1 MNLAIWQL
9 CSRSSCLNIWLA
21 AQIPDFRS
29 RCSQFESQLSGF
41 IFLYDNWD
49 YRWIKILTVNCGGIV
64 EVTDFSLIMLFT
76 SFQWQLPTGGN
87 YKTAKPLQ
95 VRTTGVIGAGTM
107 GAGIALSLITSGL
120 PCILVEQNK
129 EVLLCLHDYFC
140 IIIWLQ
146 NLH

>member
-1 MNLAIWQL
+1 M
-9 CSRSSCLNIWLA
+9 
-21 AQIPDFRS
+21 
-29 RCSQFESQLSGF
+29 
-41 IFLYDNWD
+41 
-49 YRWIKILTVNCGGIV
+49 